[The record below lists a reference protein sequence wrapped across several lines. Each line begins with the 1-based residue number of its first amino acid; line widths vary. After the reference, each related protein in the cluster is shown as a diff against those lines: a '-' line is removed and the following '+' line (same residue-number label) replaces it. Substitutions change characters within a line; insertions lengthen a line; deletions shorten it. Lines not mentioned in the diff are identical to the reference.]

1 MVAFSSGA
9 VLTAANLNSAFNA
22 LGTRA
27 VTGTTDTLVLA
38 DNGGM
43 VTYSNAS
50 AIAATIPPNSSV
62 AFATGTVIR
71 LLNIGAGSVTITA
84 GAGVTIN
91 GTTTVATNESVLLF
105 KQATNTWYVAN
116 PPGGGGGG
124 GLDPFLL
131 MGA

>member
-1 MVAFSSGA
+1 MVAFVSGA
-9 VLTAANLNSAFNA
+9 VLTAANLNTAFNTLTA
-22 LGTRA
+22 RA
-27 VTGTTDTLVLA
+27 VTGTTDTFVLA

-43 VTYSNAS
+43 VTYNNAS
-50 AIAATIPPNSSV
+50 GVAATVPPNASV

-71 LLNIGAGSVTITA
+71 LLNIGAGAVTITA

-91 GTTTVATNESVLLF
+91 GTTTVNLNESVLLF

-116 PPGGGGGG
+116 PPGGGAG
-124 GLDPFLL
+124 GLDLFLL

>member
-1 MVAFSSGA
+1 MVAFVSGT
-9 VLTAANLNSAFNA
+9 VLTAAALNTAFNS
-22 LGTRA
+22 LTTRA

-43 VTYSNAS
+43 VTFRNST
-50 AIAATIPPNSSV
+50 AITLTIPTYSSV

-71 LLNIGAGSVTITA
+71 LLNMGAGAVTIS

-91 GTTTVATNESVLLF
+91 GTTTVATNESVLLY

-124 GLDPFLL
+124 LDSFLL